1 MTANELLPCPF
12 CGAEPLVENIC
23 DQVFVSCP
31 TVHLEPIVHSCGA
44 LQMGIDRWNR
54 RAPLTRA
61 ALAASPLVQEI
72 VAEAVRAVTG
82 DGGWNPRYVAYAR
95 DNGRGPAS
103 QLEHD
108 TRSPSGM
115 MPFVR
120 WIDRCIAIFKA
131 QKPEAFSGGYLK
143 DSAAFDEWLSNLSV
157 PAFATDNDD
166 LLRRADIMVGMLR
179 MGEKIAF
186 GSDADMIADLAAAI
200 RARGEG
206 QPQEKGE

>member
-1 MTANELLPCPF
+1 
-12 CGAEPLVENIC
+12 
-23 DQVFVSCP
+23 
-31 TVHLEPIVHSCGA
+31 
-44 LQMGIDRWNR
+44 
-54 RAPLTRA
+54 
-61 ALAASPLVQEI
+61 
-72 VAEAVRAVTG
+72 
-82 DGGWNPRYVAYAR
+82 
-95 DNGRGPAS
+95 
-103 QLEHD
+103 
-108 TRSPSGM
+108 M

-200 RARGEG
+200 RAIAGSDG
-206 QPQEKGE
+206 QP